1 MLRLL
6 SNKPNFREHFLL
18 NLRNQELII
27 LIVTVVI
34 FTGFSIFLDKF
45 FSAGN
50 LLTLM
55 RSVSI
60 LGILSIAMAVVV
72 ISKGIDLSLI
82 ATLAVGTALASVL
95 SSGDVLP
102 SIDLPF
108 IYAVILGFIFTA
120 ILCAITGILVAYW
133 DMASVFVT
141 LAMAGVIYGL
151 GRTLFI
157 RDELNYL
164 PEDAAW
170 LEYLGRGQ
178 LFGVPMPIICF
189 LVLAII
195 MHLLLTKTTFGKFV
209 YSIGDSGLAAR
220 TAGVPVRPIL
230 VMIFILAGLVAYF
243 AGLLTAGAISS
254 INTRMVAGS
263 MIYDVLLVVVVG
275 GIGLSGGKGG
285 MHNVILGTLL
295 IGTLLNGMVIMDISF
310 IVQNLIKG
318 IILLLAIMTDTLLN
332 PRDEQTTQQ
341 GDI

>member
-1 MLRLL
+1 M
-6 SNKPNFREHFLL
+6 L

-27 LIVTVVI
+27 LAVTVVI
-34 FTGFSIFLDKF
+34 FAGFSIFLDKF

-102 SIDLPF
+102 SINLPF

-120 ILCAITGILVAYW
+120 LLCAMTGILVAYW

-141 LAMAGVIYGL
+141 LAMAGGIYGL

-164 PEDAAW
+164 PEDAVW

-178 LFGVPMPIICF
+178 LFGIPMPIICF
-189 LVLAII
+189 LTLAIV

-318 IILLLAIMTDTLLN
+318 IILLLAIMTDTILN

>member
-1 MLRLL
+1 
-6 SNKPNFREHFLL
+6 
-18 NLRNQELII
+18 
-27 LIVTVVI
+27 V
-34 FTGFSIFLDKF
+34 
-45 FSAGN
+45 
-50 LLTLM
+50 
-55 RSVSI
+55 
-60 LGILSIAMAVVV
+60 
-72 ISKGIDLSLI
+72 
-82 ATLAVGTALASVL
+82 
-95 SSGDVLP
+95 
-102 SIDLPF
+102 
-108 IYAVILGFIFTA
+108 YAVLLGLLFTA

-157 RDELNYL
+157 GDELNYL
-164 PEDAAW
+164 PEDAVW

-178 LFGVPMPIICF
+178 LLGVPMPIICF
-189 LVLAII
+189 LSLAFI
-195 MHLLLTKTTFGKFV
+195 MHLVLTQTTFGKFV

-230 VMIFILAGLVAYF
+230 VIIFIIAGVVAYF

-254 INTRMVAGS
+254 INTRMVSGS

-318 IILLLAIMTDTLLN
+318 IILLIAIMTDTILN

>member
-1 MLRLL
+1 MI
-6 SNKPNFREHFLL
+6 KF
-18 NLRNQELII
+18 RNQELII

-34 FTGFSIFLDKF
+34 FAGFSVFLDKF
-45 FSAGN
+45 FSTGN

-108 IYAVILGFIFTA
+108 IYAVIIGFIFTA
-120 ILCAITGILVAYW
+120 ILCALTGILVAYW

-157 RDELNYL
+157 GDELNYL
-164 PEDAAW
+164 PEDAVW
-170 LEYLGRGQ
+170 LEYMGRGQ

-189 LVLAII
+189 LSLAFL
-195 MHLLLTKTTFGKFV
+195 MHLVLTKTTFGKFV

-230 VMIFILAGLVAYF
+230 VMIFIIAGLVAYF

-254 INTRMVAGS
+254 INTRMVSGS

-318 IILLLAIMTDTLLN
+318 IILLVAIMTDTILN

>member
-1 MLRLL
+1 MF
-6 SNKPNFREHFLL
+6 K
-18 NLRNQELII
+18 LRNQELII
-27 LIVTVVI
+27 LIVTVSI
-34 FTGFSIFLDKF
+34 FAGFSIFLDKF
-45 FSAGN
+45 FSTGN

-82 ATLAVGTALASVL
+82 ATLAVGTALASVM
-95 SSGDVLP
+95 SSPDVLP
-102 SIDLPF
+102 SFDLPF
-108 IYAVILGFIFTA
+108 VYAVLLGFLFTA
-120 ILCAITGILVAYW
+120 LLCAITGILVAYW

-157 RDELNYL
+157 GDELNYL
-164 PEDAAW
+164 PEDAIW

-178 LFGVPMPIICF
+178 LLGVPMPIICF
-189 LVLAII
+189 LSLAFV
-195 MHLLLTKTTFGKFV
+195 MHLVLTKTTFGKFV

-230 VMIFILAGLVAYF
+230 VIIFIIAGLVAYF

-254 INTRMVAGS
+254 INTRMVSGS

-318 IILLLAIMTDTLLN
+318 IILLIAIMTDTILN

>member
-1 MLRLL
+1 MI
-6 SNKPNFREHFLL
+6 K
-18 NLRNQELII
+18 LRNQELII

-34 FTGFSIFLDKF
+34 FSGFSVFLDKF

-108 IYAVILGFIFTA
+108 IYAVLIGLIFTA
-120 ILCAITGILVAYW
+120 TLCAITGILVAYW

-157 RDELNYL
+157 GDELNYL
-164 PEDAAW
+164 PEDAVW
-170 LEYLGRGQ
+170 LEYMGRGQ

-189 LVLAII
+189 LSLAFL
-195 MHLLLTKTTFGKFV
+195 MHLVLTKTTFGKFV

-230 VMIFILAGLVAYF
+230 VMIFIIAGLVAYF

-254 INTRMVAGS
+254 INTRMVSGS

-318 IILLLAIMTDTLLN
+318 IILLVAIMTDTILN

>member
-1 MLRLL
+1 MF
-6 SNKPNFREHFLL
+6 K
-18 NLRNQELII
+18 LRNQELII
-27 LIVTVVI
+27 LIVTVII
-34 FTGFSIFLDKF
+34 FAGFSVFLDKF
-45 FSAGN
+45 FSTGN

-120 ILCAITGILVAYW
+120 ILCAMTGVLVAYW

-189 LVLAII
+189 LMLAII

-230 VMIFILAGLVAYF
+230 VMIFILAGTVAYF

>member
-1 MLRLL
+1 MF
-6 SNKPNFREHFLL
+6 K
-18 NLRNQELII
+18 LRNQELII
-27 LIVTVVI
+27 LIVTVSI
-34 FTGFSIFLDKF
+34 FAGFSIFLDKF
-45 FSAGN
+45 FSTGN

-82 ATLAVGTALASVL
+82 ATLAIGTALASVL
-95 SSGDVLP
+95 SSPDVLP
-102 SIDLPF
+102 FIDLPF
-108 IYAVILGFIFTA
+108 VYAVLLGFLFTA

-157 RDELNYL
+157 GDELNYL
-164 PEDAAW
+164 PEDAVW

-189 LVLAII
+189 LSLALV
-195 MHLLLTKTTFGKFV
+195 MHLVLTQTTFGKFV

-254 INTRMVAGS
+254 INTRMVSGS

-318 IILLLAIMTDTLLN
+318 IILLIAIMTDTILN

>member
-1 MLRLL
+1 MF
-6 SNKPNFREHFLL
+6 K
-18 NLRNQELII
+18 LRNQELII
-27 LIVTVVI
+27 LIVTILI
-34 FTGFSIFLDKF
+34 FAGFSIFLDKF
-45 FSAGN
+45 FSTGN

-82 ATLAVGTALASVL
+82 ATLAIGTALASVL
-95 SSGDVLP
+95 SSPDVLP
-102 SIDLPF
+102 FIDLPF
-108 IYAVILGFIFTA
+108 IYAVLLGFLFTVM
-120 ILCAITGILVAYW
+120 LCAITGILVAYW

-157 RDELNYL
+157 GDELNYL
-164 PEDAAW
+164 PEDAVW

-178 LFGVPMPIICF
+178 LFGIPMPIICF
-189 LVLAII
+189 LSLALV
-195 MHLLLTKTTFGKFV
+195 MHLVLTQTTFGKFV

-254 INTRMVAGS
+254 INTRMVSGS
-263 MIYDVLLVVVVG
+263 LIYDVLLVVVVG

-318 IILLLAIMTDTLLN
+318 IILLIAIMTDTILN

>member
-1 MLRLL
+1 MF
-6 SNKPNFREHFLL
+6 K
-18 NLRNQELII
+18 LRNQELII
-27 LIVTVVI
+27 LIVTVSI
-34 FTGFSIFLDKF
+34 FVGFSVFLDKF
-45 FSAGN
+45 FSTGN

-82 ATLAVGTALASVL
+82 ATLAIGTALASVL
-95 SSGDVLP
+95 SSPDVLP
-102 SIDLPF
+102 FIDLPF
-108 IYAVILGFIFTA
+108 VYAVLLGFLFTA

-157 RDELNYL
+157 GDELNYL
-164 PEDAAW
+164 PEDAVW

-189 LVLAII
+189 LSLALV
-195 MHLLLTKTTFGKFV
+195 MHLVLTQTTFGKFV

-254 INTRMVAGS
+254 INTRMVSGS

-318 IILLLAIMTDTLLN
+318 IILLIAIMTDTILN

>member
-1 MLRLL
+1 MF
-6 SNKPNFREHFLL
+6 K
-18 NLRNQELII
+18 LRNQELII
-27 LIVTVVI
+27 LIVTVSI
-34 FTGFSIFLDKF
+34 FAGFSIFLDKF
-45 FSAGN
+45 FSTGN

-82 ATLAVGTALASVL
+82 ATLAIGTALASVL
-95 SSGDVLP
+95 SSPDVLP
-102 SIDLPF
+102 FIDLPF
-108 IYAVILGFIFTA
+108 VYAVLLGFLFTA

-157 RDELNYL
+157 GDELNYL
-164 PEDAAW
+164 PEDAVW

-178 LFGVPMPIICF
+178 LFGIPMPIICF
-189 LVLAII
+189 MSLALVMHLVL
-195 MHLLLTKTTFGKFV
+195 TQTTFGKFV

-254 INTRMVAGS
+254 INTRMVSGS

-318 IILLLAIMTDTLLN
+318 IILLIAIMTDTILN

>member
-1 MLRLL
+1 MF
-6 SNKPNFREHFLL
+6 K
-18 NLRNQELII
+18 LRNQELII
-27 LIVTVVI
+27 LIVTVII
-34 FTGFSIFLDKF
+34 FAGFSVFLDKF
-45 FSAGN
+45 FSTGN

-108 IYAVILGFIFTA
+108 IYAVIIGFIFTA
-120 ILCAITGILVAYW
+120 ILCAMTGILVAYW

-189 LVLAII
+189 LMLAII

-318 IILLLAIMTDTLLN
+318 IILLLAIMTDTILN

>member
-1 MLRLL
+1 MF
-6 SNKPNFREHFLL
+6 K
-18 NLRNQELII
+18 LRNQELII
-27 LIVTVVI
+27 LIVTI
-34 FTGFSIFLDKF
+34 FIFAGFSIFLDKF
-45 FSAGN
+45 FSTGN

-82 ATLAVGTALASVL
+82 ATLAIGTALASVL
-95 SSGDVLP
+95 SSADVLP

-108 IYAVILGFIFTA
+108 VYAVLLGFLFTA

-157 RDELNYL
+157 GDELNYL
-164 PEDAAW
+164 PPDAGW

-178 LFGVPMPIICF
+178 LLSIPMPIICF
-189 LVLAII
+189 LTLAFV
-195 MHLLLTKTTFGKFV
+195 MHLVLTKTTFGKFV

-254 INTRMVAGS
+254 INTRMVSGS

-318 IILLLAIMTDTLLN
+318 IILLIAIMTDTILN

>member
-1 MLRLL
+1 
-6 SNKPNFREHFLL
+6 
-18 NLRNQELII
+18 LII
-27 LIVTVVI
+27 LIVTIVI
-34 FTGFSIFLDKF
+34 FTGFSVFLDKF

-108 IYAVILGFIFTA
+108 IYAVIIGFIFTA
-120 ILCAITGILVAYW
+120 ILCAMTGILVAYW

-189 LVLAII
+189 LMLAII

-318 IILLLAIMTDTLLN
+318 IILLLAIMTDTILN

>member
-1 MLRLL
+1 MF
-6 SNKPNFREHFLL
+6 K
-18 NLRNQELII
+18 LRNQELII

-34 FTGFSIFLDKF
+34 FAGFSVFLDKF
-45 FSAGN
+45 FSTGN

-102 SIDLPF
+102 LIDLPF
-108 IYAVILGFIFTA
+108 IYAVLIGLIFTS

-157 RDELNYL
+157 GDELNYL
-164 PEDAAW
+164 PEDALW

-189 LVLAII
+189 LSLALL

-230 VMIFILAGLVAYF
+230 VMIFIIAGLVAYF

-254 INTRMVAGS
+254 INTRMVSGS

-318 IILLLAIMTDTLLN
+318 IILLLAIMTDTILN

>member
-1 MLRLL
+1 M
-6 SNKPNFREHFLL
+6 L

>member
-1 MLRLL
+1 MF
-6 SNKPNFREHFLL
+6 K
-18 NLRNQELII
+18 LRNQELII

-34 FTGFSIFLDKF
+34 FAGFSAFLDKF
-45 FSAGN
+45 FSTGN

-120 ILCAITGILVAYW
+120 ILCAMTGILVAYW

-189 LVLAII
+189 LMLAII

-230 VMIFILAGLVAYF
+230 VMIFILAGTVAYF

>member
-1 MLRLL
+1 M
-6 SNKPNFREHFLL
+6 L

-27 LIVTVVI
+27 LIVTIVI

-102 SIDLPF
+102 AIDLPF
-108 IYAVILGFIFTA
+108 IYAVIIGFIFTA
-120 ILCAITGILVAYW
+120 ILCAMTGILVAYW

-189 LVLAII
+189 LMLAII

>member
-1 MLRLL
+1 MLRNL
-6 SNKPNFREHFLL
+6 FLFK
-18 NLRNQELII
+18 LRNQELII
-27 LIVTVVI
+27 LIVTVSI
-34 FTGFSIFLDKF
+34 FVGFSVFLDKF
-45 FSAGN
+45 FSTGN

-82 ATLAVGTALASVL
+82 ATLAIGTALASVL
-95 SSGDVLP
+95 SSPDVLP
-102 SIDLPF
+102 FIDLPF
-108 IYAVILGFIFTA
+108 IYAVLLGFLFTV

-157 RDELNYL
+157 GDELNYL
-164 PEDAAW
+164 PEDAVW

-178 LFGVPMPIICF
+178 LFGIPMPIICF
-189 LVLAII
+189 LSLALV
-195 MHLLLTKTTFGKFV
+195 MHLVLTKTTFGKFV

-254 INTRMVAGS
+254 INTRMVSGS
-263 MIYDVLLVVVVG
+263 LIYDVLLVVVVG

-318 IILLLAIMTDTLLN
+318 IILLIAIMTDTILN

>member
-1 MLRLL
+1 M
-6 SNKPNFREHFLL
+6 
-18 NLRNQELII
+18 
-27 LIVTVVI
+27 
-34 FTGFSIFLDKF
+34 FLDKF
-45 FSAGN
+45 FSTGN

-120 ILCAITGILVAYW
+120 ILCAMTGVLVAYW

-189 LVLAII
+189 LSLAVI
-195 MHLLLTKTTFGKFV
+195 MHLILTKTTFGKFV

-230 VMIFILAGLVAYF
+230 VMIFVLAGLVAYF

-263 MIYDVLLVVVVG
+263 MIYDVLLVVVAG

-318 IILLLAIMTDTLLN
+318 IILLLAIMTDTILN

>member
-1 MLRLL
+1 ML
-6 SNKPNFREHFLL
+6 KF
-18 NLRNQELII
+18 RNQELII

-34 FTGFSIFLDKF
+34 FTGFSLFLDKF
-45 FSAGN
+45 FSTGN

-108 IYAVILGFIFTA
+108 IYAVLIGFIFTA
-120 ILCAITGILVAYW
+120 ILCALTGILVAYW

-157 RDELNYL
+157 GDELNYL
-164 PEDAAW
+164 PEDAVW
-170 LEYLGRGQ
+170 LEYMGRGQ

-189 LVLAII
+189 LSLAFL
-195 MHLLLTKTTFGKFV
+195 MHLVLTKTTFGKFV

-230 VMIFILAGLVAYF
+230 VMIFIIAGLVAYF

-254 INTRMVAGS
+254 INTRMVSGS

-318 IILLLAIMTDTLLN
+318 IILLVAIMTDTILN

>member
-1 MLRLL
+1 MF
-6 SNKPNFREHFLL
+6 K
-18 NLRNQELII
+18 LRNQELII
-27 LIVTVVI
+27 LIVTVII
-34 FTGFSIFLDKF
+34 FAGFSVFLDKF
-45 FSAGN
+45 FSTGN

-120 ILCAITGILVAYW
+120 ILCAMTGILVAYW

-189 LVLAII
+189 LMLAII

-230 VMIFILAGLVAYF
+230 VMIFILAGTVAYF

>member
-1 MLRLL
+1 MF
-6 SNKPNFREHFLL
+6 K
-18 NLRNQELII
+18 LRNQELII

-34 FTGFSIFLDKF
+34 FAGFSVFLDKF
-45 FSAGN
+45 FSTGN

-95 SSGDVLP
+95 SSADVLP

-120 ILCAITGILVAYW
+120 ILCAMTGILVAYW

-189 LVLAII
+189 LMLAII

-230 VMIFILAGLVAYF
+230 VMIFILAGTVAYF

>member
-1 MLRLL
+1 MF
-6 SNKPNFREHFLL
+6 K
-18 NLRNQELII
+18 LRNQELII
-27 LIVTVVI
+27 LIVTI
-34 FTGFSIFLDKF
+34 FIFAGFSIFLDKF
-45 FSAGN
+45 FSTGN

-82 ATLAVGTALASVL
+82 ATLAIGTALASVL
-95 SSGDVLP
+95 SSADVLP

-108 IYAVILGFIFTA
+108 VYAVLLGFLFTA

-157 RDELNYL
+157 GDELNYL
-164 PEDAAW
+164 PPDAGW

-178 LFGVPMPIICF
+178 LLSIPMPIICF
-189 LVLAII
+189 LTLAFV
-195 MHLLLTKTTFGKFV
+195 MHLVLTKTTFGKFV
-209 YSIGDSGLAAR
+209 YAIGDSGLAAR

-254 INTRMVAGS
+254 INTRMVSGS

-318 IILLLAIMTDTLLN
+318 IILLIAIMTDTILN

>member
-1 MLRLL
+1 M
-6 SNKPNFREHFLL
+6 L

-45 FSAGN
+45 FSTGN

-120 ILCAITGILVAYW
+120 ILCATTGILVAYW

-189 LVLAII
+189 LSLAVI
-195 MHLLLTKTTFGKFV
+195 MHLILTKTTFGKFV

-230 VMIFILAGLVAYF
+230 VMIFVLAGLVAYF

-318 IILLLAIMTDTLLN
+318 IILLLAIMTDTILN

>member
-1 MLRLL
+1 
-6 SNKPNFREHFLL
+6 LL

-27 LIVTVVI
+27 LAVTVVI
-34 FTGFSIFLDKF
+34 FAGFSIFLDKF

-120 ILCAITGILVAYW
+120 LLCAMTGILVAYW

-164 PEDAAW
+164 PEDAVW

-178 LFGVPMPIICF
+178 LFGIPMPIICF
-189 LVLAII
+189 LTLAIV

-230 VMIFILAGLVAYF
+230 VIIFILAGLVAYF

-318 IILLLAIMTDTLLN
+318 IILLLAIMTDTILN

>member
-1 MLRLL
+1 MLRNL
-6 SNKPNFREHFLL
+6 FLFK
-18 NLRNQELII
+18 LRNQELII
-27 LIVTVVI
+27 LIVTVSI
-34 FTGFSIFLDKF
+34 FAGFSIFLDKF
-45 FSAGN
+45 FSTGN

-82 ATLAVGTALASVL
+82 ATLAIGTALASVL
-95 SSGDVLP
+95 SSPDVLP
-102 SIDLPF
+102 FIDLPF
-108 IYAVILGFIFTA
+108 VYAVLLGFLFTA

-157 RDELNYL
+157 GDELNYL
-164 PEDAAW
+164 PEDAVW

-178 LFGVPMPIICF
+178 LFGIPMPIICF
-189 LVLAII
+189 LSLALV
-195 MHLLLTKTTFGKFV
+195 MHLVLTKTTFGKFV

-254 INTRMVAGS
+254 INTRMVSGS

-318 IILLLAIMTDTLLN
+318 IILLIAIMTDTILN

>member
-1 MLRLL
+1 MI
-6 SNKPNFREHFLL
+6 KF
-18 NLRNQELII
+18 RNQELII

-34 FTGFSIFLDKF
+34 FTGFSVFLDKF
-45 FSAGN
+45 FSTGN

-120 ILCAITGILVAYW
+120 ILCAMTGILVAYW

-157 RDELNYL
+157 GDELNYL
-164 PEDAAW
+164 PEDALW

-189 LVLAII
+189 LSLALL

-230 VMIFILAGLVAYF
+230 VMIFIIAGLVAYF

-254 INTRMVAGS
+254 INTRMVSGS

-318 IILLLAIMTDTLLN
+318 IILLLAIMTDTILN

>member
-1 MLRLL
+1 MI
-6 SNKPNFREHFLL
+6 K
-18 NLRNQELII
+18 LRNQELII

-34 FTGFSIFLDKF
+34 FAGFSIFLDKF
-45 FSAGN
+45 FSTGN

-82 ATLAVGTALASVL
+82 ATLAVGTALASVM
-95 SSGDVLP
+95 SSPDVLP
-102 SIDLPF
+102 SFDLPF
-108 IYAVILGFIFTA
+108 MYAVLLGFLFTA

-157 RDELNYL
+157 GDELNYL
-164 PEDAAW
+164 PEDAIW

-178 LFGVPMPIICF
+178 LLGVPMPIICF
-189 LVLAII
+189 LSLAFV
-195 MHLLLTKTTFGKFV
+195 MHLVLTKTTFGKFV

-230 VMIFILAGLVAYF
+230 VIIFIIAGLVAYF

-254 INTRMVAGS
+254 INTRMVSGS

-318 IILLLAIMTDTLLN
+318 IILLIAIMTDTILN

>member
-1 MLRLL
+1 LF
-6 SNKPNFREHFLL
+6 K
-18 NLRNQELII
+18 LRNQELII
-27 LIVTVVI
+27 LIVTIVI
-34 FTGFSIFLDKF
+34 FAGFSVFLDKF
-45 FSAGN
+45 FSTGN

-95 SSGDVLP
+95 SSADVLP

-120 ILCAITGILVAYW
+120 ILCAMTGILVAYW

-189 LVLAII
+189 LMLAII

-230 VMIFILAGLVAYF
+230 VMIFILAGTVAYF
-243 AGLLTAGAISS
+243 AGLLTAGAISAIS
-254 INTRMVAGS
+254 TRIVAS
-263 MIYDVLLVVVVG
+263 SLIYDVLLVVVVG

>member
-1 MLRLL
+1 M
-6 SNKPNFREHFLL
+6 
-18 NLRNQELII
+18 
-27 LIVTVVI
+27 TI
-34 FTGFSIFLDKF
+34 FIFAGFSIFLDKF

-82 ATLAVGTALASVL
+82 ATLAIGTAIASVL
-95 SSGDVLP
+95 SSADVLP

-108 IYAVILGFIFTA
+108 VYAVLLGFLFTA
-120 ILCAITGILVAYW
+120 TLCAITGILVAYW

-157 RDELNYL
+157 GDELNYL
-164 PEDAAW
+164 PPDAGW

-178 LFGVPMPIICF
+178 LLSIPMPIICF
-189 LVLAII
+189 LTLAFV
-195 MHLLLTKTTFGKFV
+195 MHLVLTKTTFGKFV

-254 INTRMVAGS
+254 INTRMVSGS

-318 IILLLAIMTDTLLN
+318 IILLIAIMTDTILN

>member
-1 MLRLL
+1 MFKL
-6 SNKPNFREHFLL
+6 S
-18 NLRNQELII
+18 NQELII
-27 LIVTVVI
+27 LIVTVSI
-34 FTGFSIFLDKF
+34 FACFSIFLDKF
-45 FSAGN
+45 FSTGN

-60 LGILSIAMAVVV
+60 LGILGIAMAVVV

-82 ATLAVGTALASVL
+82 ATLAVGTALASII
-95 SSGDVLP
+95 SSPDVLP

-108 IYAVILGFIFTA
+108 VYAVLLGFLFTA

-157 RDELNYL
+157 GDELNYL
-164 PEDAAW
+164 PEDAIW

-178 LFGVPMPIICF
+178 LLGVPMPIICF
-189 LVLAII
+189 LSLALT
-195 MHLLLTKTTFGKFV
+195 MHLVLTKTTFGKFV

-230 VMIFILAGLVAYF
+230 VIIFIIAGLVAYF

-254 INTRMVAGS
+254 INTRMVSGS

-318 IILLLAIMTDTLLN
+318 IILLIAIMADTILN

>member
-1 MLRLL
+1 M
-6 SNKPNFREHFLL
+6 
-18 NLRNQELII
+18 II

-34 FTGFSIFLDKF
+34 FAGFSVFLDKF
-45 FSAGN
+45 FSTGN

-102 SIDLPF
+102 LIDLPF
-108 IYAVILGFIFTA
+108 IYAVLIGLIFTS

-141 LAMAGVIYGL
+141 LAMDGVIYGL

-157 RDELNYL
+157 GDELNYL
-164 PEDAAW
+164 PEDALW

-189 LVLAII
+189 LSLALL

-230 VMIFILAGLVAYF
+230 VMIFIIAGLVAYF

-254 INTRMVAGS
+254 INTRMVSGS

-318 IILLLAIMTDTLLN
+318 IILLLAIMTDTILN

>member
-1 MLRLL
+1 LI
-6 SNKPNFREHFLL
+6 K
-18 NLRNQELII
+18 LRNQELII

-34 FTGFSIFLDKF
+34 FAGFSIFLDKF
-45 FSAGN
+45 FSTGN

-82 ATLAVGTALASVL
+82 ATLAVGTALASVM
-95 SSGDVLP
+95 SSPDVLP
-102 SIDLPF
+102 SFDLPF
-108 IYAVILGFIFTA
+108 MYAVLLGFLFTA

-157 RDELNYL
+157 GDELNYL
-164 PEDAAW
+164 PEDAIW

-178 LFGVPMPIICF
+178 LLGVPMPIICF
-189 LVLAII
+189 LSLAFV
-195 MHLLLTKTTFGKFV
+195 MHLVLTKTTFGKFV

-230 VMIFILAGLVAYF
+230 VIIFIIAGLVAYF

-254 INTRMVAGS
+254 INTRMVSGS

-318 IILLLAIMTDTLLN
+318 IILLIAIMTDTILN

>member
-1 MLRLL
+1 LI
-6 SNKPNFREHFLL
+6 K
-18 NLRNQELII
+18 LRNQELII

-34 FTGFSIFLDKF
+34 FAGFSVFLDKF

-108 IYAVILGFIFTA
+108 IYAVLIGFIFTV

-157 RDELNYL
+157 GDELNYL
-164 PEDAAW
+164 PEDAVW

-189 LVLAII
+189 LSLAFL
-195 MHLLLTKTTFGKFV
+195 MHLVLTKTTFGKFV

-230 VMIFILAGLVAYF
+230 VMIFIIAGLVAYF

-254 INTRMVAGS
+254 INTRMVSGS

-318 IILLLAIMTDTLLN
+318 IILLVAIMTDTILN

>member
-1 MLRLL
+1 M
-6 SNKPNFREHFLL
+6 L

-27 LIVTVVI
+27 LIVTAAI
-34 FTGFSIFLDKF
+34 FAGFSIFLDKF

-60 LGILSIAMAVVV
+60 LGILSIAMAIVV

-108 IYAVILGFIFTA
+108 VYAVVLGLIFTA

-141 LAMAGVIYGL
+141 LAMGGVIYGL

-157 RDELNYL
+157 GDELNYL
-164 PEDAAW
+164 PEDAVW

-189 LVLAII
+189 LSLAVI
-195 MHLLLTKTTFGKFV
+195 MHLVLTKTTFGKFV

-220 TAGVPVRPIL
+220 TSGVPVRPIL
-230 VMIFILAGLVAYF
+230 VMIFIIAGLVAYF

-254 INTRMVAGS
+254 INTRMVSGS

-318 IILLLAIMTDTLLN
+318 IILLVAIMTDTILN

>member
-1 MLRLL
+1 MF
-6 SNKPNFREHFLL
+6 K
-18 NLRNQELII
+18 LRNQELII

-34 FTGFSIFLDKF
+34 FAGFSVFLDKF
-45 FSAGN
+45 FSTGN

-95 SSGDVLP
+95 SSEDVLP
-102 SIDLPF
+102 SINLPF

-120 ILCAITGILVAYW
+120 ILCAMTGILVAYW

-178 LFGVPMPIICF
+178 LFGIPMPIISF
-189 LVLAII
+189 LMLAII
-195 MHLLLTKTTFGKFV
+195 KHLLLTKTTFGKFV

-230 VMIFILAGLVAYF
+230 VMIFILAGTVAYF

>member
-1 MLRLL
+1 MLRNL
-6 SNKPNFREHFLL
+6 FLFK
-18 NLRNQELII
+18 LRNQELII
-27 LIVTVVI
+27 LIVTVSI
-34 FTGFSIFLDKF
+34 FVGFSVFLDKF
-45 FSAGN
+45 FSTGN

-82 ATLAVGTALASVL
+82 ATLAIGTALASVL
-95 SSGDVLP
+95 SSPDVLP
-102 SIDLPF
+102 FIDLPF
-108 IYAVILGFIFTA
+108 IYAVLLGFLFTA

-157 RDELNYL
+157 GDELNYL
-164 PEDAAW
+164 PEDAVW

-178 LFGVPMPIICF
+178 LFGIPMPIICF
-189 LVLAII
+189 LSLALV
-195 MHLLLTKTTFGKFV
+195 MHLVLTKTTFGKFV

-254 INTRMVAGS
+254 INTRMVSGS
-263 MIYDVLLVVVVG
+263 LIYDVLLVVVVG

-318 IILLLAIMTDTLLN
+318 IILLIAIMTDTILN

>member
-1 MLRLL
+1 
-6 SNKPNFREHFLL
+6 
-18 NLRNQELII
+18 
-27 LIVTVVI
+27 
-34 FTGFSIFLDKF
+34 
-45 FSAGN
+45 
-50 LLTLM
+50 
-55 RSVSI
+55 

-82 ATLAVGTALASVL
+82 ATLAIGTALASVL
-95 SSGDVLP
+95 SSPDVLP
-102 SIDLPF
+102 FIDLPF
-108 IYAVILGFIFTA
+108 IYAVLLGFLFTA

-157 RDELNYL
+157 GDELNYL
-164 PEDAAW
+164 PEDAVW

-178 LFGVPMPIICF
+178 LFGIPMPIICF
-189 LVLAII
+189 LSLALV
-195 MHLLLTKTTFGKFV
+195 MHLVLTQTTFGKFV

-254 INTRMVAGS
+254 INTRMVSGS
-263 MIYDVLLVVVVG
+263 LIYDVLLVVVVG

-318 IILLLAIMTDTLLN
+318 IILLIAIMTDTILN

>member
-1 MLRLL
+1 MYKRQVHLL
-6 SNKPNFREHFLL
+6 K
-18 NLRNQELII
+18 LRNQELII
-27 LIVTVVI
+27 LIVTIVI
-34 FTGFSIFLDKF
+34 FAGFSVFLDKF
-45 FSAGN
+45 FSTGN

-102 SIDLPF
+102 LIDLPF
-108 IYAVILGFIFTA
+108 IYAVLIGLIFTS

-157 RDELNYL
+157 GDELNYL
-164 PEDAAW
+164 PEDALW

-189 LVLAII
+189 LSLALL

-230 VMIFILAGLVAYF
+230 VMIFIIAGLVAYF

-254 INTRMVAGS
+254 INTRMVSGS